1 MQFCDHPLSFS
12 SAKEMYTR
20 IAVSMNHGLPKWKV
34 CDVKLAETP
43 NATYPLFY
51 HCPIECAKFLLG
63 NPSFKEHLNYAPD
76 KIFQMNETCIYH
88 EISSGNIWNE
98 LQVSITHQFLH
109 ALRLTNL

>member
-34 CDVKLAETP
+34 CNVELAETP

-51 HCPIECAKFLLG
+51 CCPIECAKFLLG
-63 NPSFKEHLNYAPD
+63 NPSFKEHLDYTPD
-76 KIFQMNETCIYH
+76 KIFHMNETRVYH
-88 EISSGNIWNE
+88 EISSGDIWNE